1 MSLWLSFSSQT
12 RKFLCLV
19 FLLQVGL
26 GYKSHCGSVF
36 SVLEANVVEKKIT
49 ASGYQMRYELLRT
62 VLQQGRR
69 GGLGN
74 QQFGYRD
81 TRNSK

>member
-1 MSLWLSFSSQT
+1 M
-12 RKFLCLV
+12 
-19 FLLQVGL
+19 
-26 GYKSHCGSVF
+26 F

-49 ASGYQMRYELLRT
+49 ASGYQMRYELPRT

-74 QQFGYRD
+74 Q
-81 TRNSK
+81 